1 MDFVVN
7 DSPFAGREGKLVTSR
22 NIAER
27 LSKEMEMNVG
37 LRVEVQGA
45 GSRFAV
51 SGRGELHLGVLIE
64 TMRREGFEL
73 QVSAPQVIMKQVD
86 GHKHEPIEQVM
97 ITVADELSGA
107 TIQMLSDRKGMMKN
121 MQSDNG
127 VTSLEFEAPTRGLLG
142 LRGAFT
148 VLTRGDG
155 ILTSSF
161 VRYEQYK
168 GEISKRNNGSLIS
181 GGGGES
187 MRYAMFN
194 LQDRGQLF
202 VEPATPVY
210 EGMIVGESAK
220 PGDMVVNIT
229 KNKQQT
235 SVRTA
240 GKDENMLLAPIKK
253 MGLEEAM
260 GYIGPDEYVEITP
273 KNIRMRKIYLNDSER
288 KVYEKSIGK

>member
-1 MDFVVN
+1 
-7 DSPFAGREGKLVTSR
+7 
-22 NIAER
+22 
-27 LSKEMEMNVG
+27 
-37 LRVEVQGA
+37 
-45 GSRFAV
+45 
-51 SGRGELHLGVLIE
+51 
-64 TMRREGFEL
+64 
-73 QVSAPQVIMKQVD
+73 
-86 GHKHEPIEQVM
+86 
-97 ITVADELSGA
+97 
-107 TIQMLSDRKGMMKN
+107 
-121 MQSDNG
+121 
-127 VTSLEFEAPTRGLLG
+127 
-142 LRGAFT
+142 
-148 VLTRGDG
+148 
-155 ILTSSF
+155 
-161 VRYEQYK
+161 
-168 GEISKRNNGSLIS
+168 
-181 GGGGES
+181 